1 MNKYEIESK
10 IRNLRLYLEGI
21 VNNEKAETWE
31 DEKIKNSID
40 SLADRLY
47 DYEQTMKYY
56 SKKPQESRLTLN
68 SSGRYEV
75 NDIEL
80 TCGNGLEMYLYD
92 SYEECNMWF
101 EGRVEARH
109 DGSEA
114 IYYFL
119 NYDGLNK
126 DLEDGD
132 LVRVRI

>member
-80 TCGNGLEMYLYD
+80 TCGHGLEMYLYD
-92 SYEECNMWF
+92 SYEECEIWC
-101 EGRVEARH
+101 EGRVEA
-109 DGSEA
+109 DNGE
-114 IYYFL
+114 YYFL
-119 NYDGLNK
+119 NLDGANK
-126 DLEDGD
+126 ELEEGD
-132 LVRVRI
+132 LVRVRV

>member
-80 TCGNGLEMYLYD
+80 TCGHGLEMYLYA
-92 SYEECNMWF
+92 SYEECEIWC
-101 EGRVEARH
+101 EGRVEA
-109 DGSEA
+109 DNGE
-114 IYYFL
+114 YYFL
-119 NYDGLNK
+119 NLDGANK
-126 DLEDGD
+126 ELEEGD

>member
-80 TCGNGLEMYLYD
+80 TCGHGLEMYLYD
-92 SYEECNMWF
+92 SYEECEIWC
-101 EGRVEARH
+101 EGRVEA
-109 DGSEA
+109 DNGE
-114 IYYFL
+114 YYFL
-119 NYDGLNK
+119 NLDGANK
-126 DLEDGD
+126 ELEEGD

>member
-31 DEKIKNSID
+31 DEKIKSSID

-80 TCGNGLEMYLYD
+80 TCGHGLEMYLYD
-92 SYEECNMWF
+92 SYEECEIWC
-101 EGRVEARH
+101 EGRVEA
-109 DGSEA
+109 DNGE
-114 IYYFL
+114 YYFL
-119 NYDGLNK
+119 NLDGANK
-126 DLEDGD
+126 ELEEGD